1 MAGSGCE
8 DAEKAEQVLL
18 QVDGDV
24 DAAIEFLIAEQAAG
38 ETVDESNVFPEK
50 DSNGNDWQ

>member
-1 MAGSGCE
+1 
-8 DAEKAEQVLL
+8 LL

-38 ETVDESNVFPEK
+38 ETVSESNVFPEK
-50 DSNGNDWQ
+50 DSNGNDWLVMVSQ